1 MRLLIWLGLN
11 LSFVNFYFCPISFLF
26 SFPFIYAFLKK
37 VIILLFI
44 LGCVRSSLHEF
55 FSSCGAWASQR
66 SAFPGC
72 RAWALGCLGS
82 VVAAPWLQSTASG
95 VVAHGLSSSI
105 ACGVFPDHASN
116 PSLLHGQVGSL
127 PLSHQGS
134 PLSAF
139 FCGNWKISILSLWM
153 AY

>member
-44 LGCVRSSLHEF
+44 FGCARSSLHKS
-55 FSSCGAWASQR
+55 FSSCGARASQR

-72 RAWALGCLGS
+72 RAQALGCLGS
-82 VVAAPWLQSTASG
+82 VVAAPRLQSTAS

-127 PLSHQGS
+127 PLSHKGS

-139 FCGNWKISILSLWM
+139 FCVNWKISILSLWM